1 MLYQVLCQV
10 RQAILSGVSDYQAL
24 LFEHVQGLQK
34 ADFTVDYFQVCRQDD
49 LLPAAATDLNLVILI
64 AAKLGKTRLIDNIYF
79 SRPTSA

>member
-1 MLYQVLCQV
+1 
-10 RQAILSGVSDYQAL
+10 
-24 LFEHVQGLQK
+24 
-34 ADFTVDYFQVCRQDD
+34 